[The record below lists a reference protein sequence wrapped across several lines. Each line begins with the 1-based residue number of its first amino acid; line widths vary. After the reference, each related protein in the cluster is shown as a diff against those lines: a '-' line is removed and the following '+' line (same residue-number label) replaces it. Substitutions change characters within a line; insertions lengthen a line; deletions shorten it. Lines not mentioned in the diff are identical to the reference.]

1 MWRLCSAKGILHV
14 RVVCV
19 VLSEKSR
26 IHRLEIKTRLGS
38 YILSPPIKA
47 TKLQGPKLKITRK
60 CHKWWAAIKI
70 SNHAQADNKLFHSS
84 ALLASSSPGRR
95 YRKCDT
101 FRLENS
107 ICIVCGRGC
116 VCVCENVKVSILSM
130 VWCTPNTIS
139 FTTFTTR
146 RILIFCV
153 FFAERLDKLMAF
165 LNSLK
170 LHISHL
176 NRPQKRT
183 DRACYNHPTKSGYK

>member
-26 IHRLEIKTRLGS
+26 IHRLEIETRLGS
-38 YILSPPIKA
+38 YFLSPPIKA

-116 VCVCENVKVSILSM
+116 VCVWKCK
-130 VWCTPNTIS
+130 S
-139 FTTFTTR
+139 FHFVHGLMHPKYHKLYNIHHSTHFDFSCLLRRETR
-146 RILIFCV
+146 QIDGLF
-153 FFAERLDKLMAF
+153 E
-165 LNSLK
+165 
-170 LHISHL
+170 
-176 NRPQKRT
+176 
-183 DRACYNHPTKSGYK
+183 